1 LLQSGQMRQVVV
13 LVPVRVSYSI
23 IHPKYNNML
32 VDKRREEALKSLYYL
47 GEYCSDKRD
56 RCYGKSY

>member
-13 LVPVRVSYSI
+13 LVIRVSWFDSI

-32 VDKRREEALKSLYYL
+32 VDKRREEALK
-47 GEYCSDKRD
+47 
-56 RCYGKSY
+56 KSVP